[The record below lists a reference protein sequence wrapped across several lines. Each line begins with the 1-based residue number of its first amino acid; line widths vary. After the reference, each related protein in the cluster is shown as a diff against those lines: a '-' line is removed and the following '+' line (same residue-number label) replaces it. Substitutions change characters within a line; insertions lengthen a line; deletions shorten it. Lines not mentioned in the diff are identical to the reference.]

1 MQNIIQLSDK
11 VDNLENKVDRVDTK
25 VDKLETRFDNL
36 EARFDNLETRFDNL
50 ETKFD
55 RLDSKLDKFID
66 AVDKRFDDVD
76 MEFKMLRIEVM
87 TEFDRRLKP
96 IETSISHLQ
105 SIAAANWNV
114 PEQSARLDAVEHV
127 VKKHTD
133 QINLLNSTVGIA

>member
-1 MQNIIQLSDK
+1 MQNIIQLTDK
-11 VDNLENKVDRVDTK
+11 VDSIEKKCDRLEA
-25 VDKLETRFDNL
+25 RFDNL
-36 EARFDNLETRFDNL
+36 EARFDSL

-66 AVDKRFDDVD
+66 AVDKRFEQVDKRFDDVD

-114 PEQSARLDAVEHV
+114 PEQSDRLDAVEHV